1 MFIHTVLMR
10 LSDDADDA
18 FHRKVDG
25 YVGRVRSELTCV
37 RQYFYGKNLAD
48 RANGFTWAVVG
59 MFDSSAD
66 HDRYQVSAVHQ
77 EMKAYMS
84 PFIVEIIACD
94 MECDR

>member
-10 LSDDADDA
+10 LSDDVDDA
-18 FHRKVDG
+18 FHRKVDD
-25 YVGRVRSELTCV
+25 YVSRVRTELACV
-37 RQYFYGKNLAD
+37 CQYFYGRNLAD
-48 RANGFTWAVVG
+48 RANGLTWAVVG